1 MKLNQYYIGGGGAKR
16 NNSTKQLLI
25 IKSKGV
31 PMLRVVCFSRVSA
44 LSGLDFDPITI
55 NFMLFFHPQQLSL
68 SLLFS
73 ATAKTFLFPKVTIC
87 GMPLYCLQ
95 SISPSKSKNAGN
107 NFKFCTAK
115 NRVNCIFA
123 LRLSPVEM
131 DNRCERKCSHQKKYL
146 PMII

>member
-1 MKLNQYYIGGGGAKR
+1 MKLNQYYIGGGVAKR

-55 NFMLFFHPQQLSL
+55 NSMLFFHPQQLCL

-73 ATAKTFLFPKVTIC
+73 ATAKNVFVS
-87 GMPLYCLQ
+87 Q
-95 SISPSKSKNAGN
+95 SYNLWHAI
-107 NFKFCTAK
+107 
-115 NRVNCIFA
+115 I
-123 LRLSPVEM
+123 
-131 DNRCERKCSHQKKYL
+131 L
-146 PMII
+146 PAI